1 MKVTYIVI
9 GLEVLDDGQ
18 IFSCIAR
25 RKKRYN
31 CVCKYRQTEETKTK
45 TYIFVYKIFTVLLK
59 ATQPGK
65 VNRLQSEAITK

>member
-1 MKVTYIVI
+1 MKKFMKVTYIVI

-45 TYIFVYKIFTVLLK
+45 TYIFVYKIFTNSSFK
-59 ATQPGK
+59 SYTTW
-65 VNRLQSEAITK
+65 QS